1 MFNKWDKVR
10 VKQWLAVGTHYGI
23 IECLEEHK
31 ETEWMEWE
39 ILSVVWEWQ
48 GYSLSFDPANLYW
61 EWMLELIEK
70 VQQVVQPQPQVQ
82 PVVQQVPVARQE
94 PRRERVV
101 WRLTKF
107 VNMIKNLEE
116 KENDMFFGLMYDKLE
131 SILFEEYW
139 D

>member
-70 VQQVVQPQPQVQ
+70 AQQVVQPQPQVQ
-82 PVVQQVPVARQE
+82 PVVQPVPVVTKRQI
-94 PRRERVV
+94 VSN
-101 WRLTKF
+101 RLRSYIQ
-107 VNMIKNLEE
+107 MISKLEE
-116 KENDMFFGLMYDKLE
+116 VDKTMFFEMIYDKLE

-139 D
+139 S